1 MSDRRAAVRALITA
15 YFRNDERARWFR
27 IRNLEQ
33 IGGLPLLDDDWTC
46 PLKPTDWLEIR
57 DMRDTYNEEKPM
69 TLVLQRLWIGSK
81 RAGHD
86 SRRCLGNGITHV
98 LTVAKNQEFD
108 PSRSRPQGGRQRE
121 RQVIQMGLLDANRI
135 VETPPLRKHDRIDL
149 GFYQDSSREEYSF
162 SKNT

>member
-1 MSDRRAAVRALITA
+1 MSDRRAAVRALITF
-15 YFRNDERARWFR
+15 YFPNDERARWFR
-27 IRNLEQ
+27 IRNLQQ
-33 IGGLPLLDDDWTC
+33 IGGLPLLDDDWSC
-46 PLKPTDWLEIR
+46 PLKPTDYIAIR
-57 DMRDTYNEEKPM
+57 DMRDEYNKEKPM
-69 TLVLQRLWIGSK
+69 TLLLPRLWIGSK

-86 SRRCLGNGITHV
+86 SQKCLTSGITHV
-98 LTVAKNQEFD
+98 LCVAKNQEA
-108 PSRSRPQGGRQRE
+108 PSRSRTHG